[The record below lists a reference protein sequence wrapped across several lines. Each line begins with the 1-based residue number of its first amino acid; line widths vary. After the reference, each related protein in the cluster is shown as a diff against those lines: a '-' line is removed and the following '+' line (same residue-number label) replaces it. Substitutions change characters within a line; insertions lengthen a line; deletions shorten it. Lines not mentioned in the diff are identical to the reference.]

1 MNEQQFLERAHA
13 NPHDDSAEFLAA
25 VAQSPQRQQLL
36 AELLKFDGALK
47 AGLASVKPPASL
59 CQALLDIPEGSLHPD
74 SGVAAANDSFCR
86 RNFRYAAGLVIAL
99 GIIGIY
105 NQGEANPLEEMVFSH
120 IYSEMD
126 FLEDDTPVSLDN
138 VNFIMAALVG
148 NEFQS
153 SPDMQN
159 LQINVTKDCYVDFI
173 NGLQAVHIVMQ
184 GEVGPVTVMVI
195 PNTPVASE
203 FAIAD
208 GRFEGVISPT
218 PGGNLVVVGEK
229 SESIQQ
235 YSSLLAANINW

>member
-13 NPHDDSAEFLAA
+13 NPHDDSPEFLAA
-25 VAQSPQRQQLL
+25 ATENAQRQQLL
-36 AELLKFDGALK
+36 DDLKRFDGALK
-47 AGLASVKPPASL
+47 AGLASAQPPTSL
-59 CQALLDIPEGSLHPD
+59 RQALLDIPAGSVHPD
-74 SGVAAANDSFCR
+74 TSVAAANDSFWR
-86 RNFRYAAGLVIAL
+86 RNFRYVAGLVIAL
-99 GIIGIY
+99 GIVGIY